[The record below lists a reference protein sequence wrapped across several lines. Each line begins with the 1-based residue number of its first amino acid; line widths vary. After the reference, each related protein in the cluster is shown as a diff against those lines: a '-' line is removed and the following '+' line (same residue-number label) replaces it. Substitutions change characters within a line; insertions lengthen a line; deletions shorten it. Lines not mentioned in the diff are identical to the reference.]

1 MDLEDAVSI
10 HGDEEFDIE
19 KDQEEKEDEKKSKL
33 AGIDKHCFVQNC
45 GNLWKLRIH

>member
-19 KDQEEKEDEKKSKL
+19 KDQEEKEAEKKSET
-33 AGIDKHCFVQNC
+33 AGRQTLVLYYMAAYYI
-45 GNLWKLRIH
+45 